1 MIVLVNFFAQV
12 QDLVFNPHEQ
22 YRSTLTVLKQFATH
36 ALINNE
42 INKFSLYGIPD
53 YSLSIL

>member
-1 MIVLVNFFAQV
+1 MLDNIIAQV